1 MFPALEDEHITDAE
15 CIFENKHRL
24 LWSIF
29 MQIAITQWHYTHTF
43 DVFPNNK
50 LVETCC
56 DRTKI
61 VCCWHPRRRSDDNLA
76 AHLTITIRDR
86 SVGTHCDNLLIS
98 PDLLQ
103 VVLPDLLILVSNRFV
118 AVCWNKP
125 LRLCQLQL
133 ATDLSPQACY
143 SLTKWTSL
151 LLHVNS
157 LRQLGKINSLHQV
170 CDISGCVPITYFIYR
185 PKFRRCGRMA
195 LQCCICLFLTTTQAY
210 KSKHK
215 RNNKEKNRYAK
226 AYMCLLWLASKK
238 RWM

>member
-1 MFPALEDEHITDAE
+1 MFNIYANSDNSVTLYSHFWCVSQQQA
-15 CIFENKHRL
+15 
-24 LWSIF
+24 
-29 MQIAITQWHYTHTF
+29 
-43 DVFPNNK
+43 K

-170 CDISGCVPITYFIYR
+170 CDISGCVPT
-185 PKFRRCGRMA
+185 
-195 LQCCICLFLTTTQAY
+195 
-210 KSKHK
+210 
-215 RNNKEKNRYAK
+215 
-226 AYMCLLWLASKK
+226 
-238 RWM
+238 